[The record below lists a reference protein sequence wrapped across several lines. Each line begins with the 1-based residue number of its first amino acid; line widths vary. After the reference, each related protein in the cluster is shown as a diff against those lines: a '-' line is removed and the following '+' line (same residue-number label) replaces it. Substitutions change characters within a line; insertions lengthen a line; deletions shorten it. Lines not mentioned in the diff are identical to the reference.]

1 MFQRILVPFDLSP
14 PARAALLFAKRLA
27 GARGAIHLAFA
38 LESSVPLAYGGMVLI
53 EDVKAQL
60 ERRLAQAARAA
71 RGSSG
76 LRVTTSIA
84 SGSAWR
90 TILAEA
96 DRLRA
101 DSIIMGSH
109 GWKGGM
115 RLVLGSVAERIVR
128 EARVPVCVV
137 RQGTPP
143 GRGKLRRVGLAM
155 ELEGRASRAAGVA
168 KAIAKEH
175 GATLDLLHV
184 MREEDFGWLG
194 AIGGGR
200 GTDAARAAEELQI
213 RRLERLQRAGSRL
226 GGAEVRVL
234 ESISVGDVPKSL
246 AAKARTLRLDLLVM
260 GTHGRKGL
268 QRLLFGSVAVE
279 TIRQAT
285 CPLLIVNET
294 APARPARRKP
304 ARGAAGAGRRKPA
317 AKQRRTSRR

>member
-27 GARGAIHLAFA
+27 GARGSIHLAFA

-53 EDVKAQL
+53 EDVKEQL
-60 ERRLAQAARAA
+60 ERRLAQAARAT

-101 DSIIMGSH
+101 DSIVMGSH

-137 RQGTPP
+137 RQGSPP
-143 GRGKLRRVGLAM
+143 GRGKLRRIGLAM

-168 KAIAKEH
+168 KAIAKQH

-184 MREEDFGWLG
+184 MREEDFAWLG
-194 AIGGGR
+194 AIGGGD
-200 GTDAARAAEELQI
+200 DAARAAEELQI

-279 TIRQAT
+279 TIRKAT

-294 APARPARRKP
+294 AP

-317 AKQRRTSRR
+317 AKRRTPPR